1 MIPVSLPSIVFLYL
15 LIMKSNDTKEVIMLM
30 KIIEVHFLVQF

>member
-1 MIPVSLPSIVFLYL
+1 MIPVSLLSIMFLYL
-15 LIMKSNDTKEVIMLM
+15 LIMKSNDTKEVIMLK

>member
-1 MIPVSLPSIVFLYL
+1 MIPVSLPLIMFLYL
-15 LIMKSNDTKEVIMLM
+15 LIMKSNDTKEVIMLK